1 MLTSVS
7 TVCRMLNILPM
18 TLKGWQA
25 ALLISSP
32 HEKGYSEP
40 QVAQIRVV
48 RVLTSSGDTL
58 SDIYT
63 LLNDSW
69 HYRPSGWEARRQEFI
84 LQLKSGTDETRSRF
98 LWELYSSYSPGDIRT
113 FILLPLTDGL
123 CQKGSDI
130 LRTRFITCLVSHIN
144 RLSQTGVGDS
154 ITLPLLDIVKT
165 VKLHLPS
172 FICREPSTGTRIS
185 MLNSSKRHDSGERA
199 FWKPDTLVKSKE
211 VL

>member
-58 SDIYT
+58 SDIY
-63 LLNDSW
+63 SV
-69 HYRPSGWEARRQEFI
+69 
-84 LQLKSGTDETRSRF
+84 KRF
-98 LWELYSSYSPGDIRT
+98 LALPAQRLGSSPTGIYSAT
-113 FILLPLTDGL
+113 
-123 CQKGSDI
+123 
-130 LRTRFITCLVSHIN
+130 
-144 RLSQTGVGDS
+144 
-154 ITLPLLDIVKT
+154 
-165 VKLHLPS
+165 
-172 FICREPSTGTRIS
+172 
-185 MLNSSKRHDSGERA
+185 
-199 FWKPDTLVKSKE
+199 
-211 VL
+211 